1 MAAAPAPPESA
12 QGEVEHEVLSLGVLC
27 MQSIVGR
34 KFVTNEALLQLCSF
48 CAHTD
53 MLLMPAAADATDSA
67 PTPPAPPPPPRR
79 DDDASSL
86 LGAQLRRKLLALVRG
101 RFPMLLE
108 RVEGGA
114 AALRELLGGALF
126 DALRAEHEEG
136 ERAKRFL
143 SGMRGGGSVVEA
155 RPCVAASPTV
165 TQGGAGGQRECYPY
179 AALVAGV
186 AWPPGVRAAARE
198 EHLADGEFESV
209 FGFGRAEFAALCKY
223 KRVQHKKRVNLF

>member
-1 MAAAPAPPESA
+1 
-12 QGEVEHEVLSLGVLC
+12 
-27 MQSIVGR
+27 MQSIAGR

-53 MLLMPAAADATDSA
+53 MLLVPAAAEATDSA
-67 PTPPAPPPPPRR
+67 PAPPAPPPRR

-114 AALRELLGGALF
+114 AALRELLGGGLF
-126 DALRAEHEEG
+126 DVLRAEHEEG

-155 RPCVAASPTV
+155 RPCAVASPTL

-179 AALVAGV
+179 TALVAGV